1 MITVALNN
9 LQFFAFHGVL
19 EEERKIGN
27 NYLVDVSLEFH
38 ENAEVITHI
47 NDTINYE
54 YIYQLIRK
62 RMNVPT
68 PLLETIVMETG
79 NQIHNEFSDLKSIF
93 ISIKKIHPPIEGIQG
108 SAEVCWQKKF

>member
-62 RMNVPT
+62 RMTVPT

-79 NQIHNEFSDLKSIF
+79 NQIHNEFPDLKSIF
-93 ISIKKIHPPIEGIQG
+93 ISIKKMHPPIEGIQG
-108 SAEVCWQKKF
+108 AAEVSWQKKF